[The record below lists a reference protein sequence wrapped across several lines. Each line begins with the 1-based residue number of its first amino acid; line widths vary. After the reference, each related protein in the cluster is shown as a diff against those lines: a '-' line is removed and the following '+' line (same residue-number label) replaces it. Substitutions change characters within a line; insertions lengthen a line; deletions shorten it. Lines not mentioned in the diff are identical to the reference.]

1 MSRAVLSLLS
11 LALVATVTGANRN
24 PAANAAPLPA
34 RHSVLAAGT
43 IARVLEAAVSTA
55 ASPTA
60 DEDRA
65 AIRRR
70 LRASA
75 PGTYIGDILA
85 ERDSSIARWP
95 DRVSAPLTVWIQPRS
110 SVTDFDGGYIERV
123 REAFKEWDHLE
134 LPVRFTFVRDSG
146 AAEVHVSWIDHF
158 TQPISGRTRW
168 TRDDDWT
175 ITDANIVLALH
186 HTGGETLD
194 YDSMHAMALHEI
206 GHLLGL
212 DHTSD
217 TLSVMAPKVRVRTLS
232 DADRATVRLVYA
244 LPAGPLSAK

>member
-1 MSRAVLSLLS
+1 MSRAALSFLS
-11 LALVATVTGANRN
+11 LALVAGATGAKRN
-24 PAANAAPLPA
+24 SAAETAPLPA
-34 RHSVLAAGT
+34 RHSVIAAGT

-55 ASPTA
+55 ATPTA

-65 AIRRR
+65 SARRR
-70 LRASA
+70 LRAGA
-75 PGTYIGDILA
+75 AGTYIGDILA

-95 DRVSAPLTVWIQPRS
+95 ERASAPLTVWIQPRS
-110 SVTDFDGGYIERV
+110 SVSDFDAGYIERV
-123 REAFKEWDHLE
+123 REAFDDWDQLE
-134 LPVRFTFVRDSG
+134 LPVRFTFVRDSA

-194 YDSMHAMALHEI
+194 HDSMHAMALHEI

-232 DADRATVRLVYA
+232 ESDRATIRLIYA
-244 LPAGPLSAK
+244 LPAGPLNAK